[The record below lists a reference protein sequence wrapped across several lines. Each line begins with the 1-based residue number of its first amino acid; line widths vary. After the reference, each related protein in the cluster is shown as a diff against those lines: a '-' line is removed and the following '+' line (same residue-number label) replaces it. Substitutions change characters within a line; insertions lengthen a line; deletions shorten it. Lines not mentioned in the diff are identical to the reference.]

1 MSFIRR
7 AKNGTGN
14 DVTFSGIPVYH
25 KYSAGFRQS
34 ILGSKLD
41 KILWINDNVN
51 DKNYIND
58 VSLMLVD
65 WELYENGWLV
75 TLYKNK
81 QLFYYR
87 CQMGCNNTRPEQLDY
102 IN

>member
-7 AKNGTGN
+7 AKNGCRS

-25 KYSAGFRQS
+25 KYSVGFRQS
-34 ILGSKLD
+34 ILGSKID

-75 TLYKNK
+75 TSYKNK

-87 CQMGCNNTRPEQLDY
+87 CQIGLSTRPEQLDY

>member
-7 AKNGTGN
+7 AKDGCGS

-25 KYSAGFRQS
+25 KWSAGFRQS
-34 ILGSKLD
+34 ILGSKID
-41 KILWINDNVN
+41 KISWINDNVN
-51 DKNYIND
+51 DKNYINN
-58 VSLMLVD
+58 VSSMLVD

-75 TLYKNK
+75 TPNK
-81 QLFYYR
+81 HKHLFYYR
-87 CQMGCNNTRPEQLDY
+87 CQIGINKRPKQLDY

>member
-7 AKNGTGN
+7 AQDGCGY

-25 KYSAGFRQS
+25 KWSAGFRQS

-41 KILWINDNVN
+41 KKSWINDNVN
-51 DKNYIND
+51 EKKYISD
-58 VSLMLVD
+58 ITPLLID

-75 TLYKNK
+75 NPHKNTH
-81 QLFYYR
+81 LFYYR
-87 CQMGCNNTRPEQLDY
+87 CQIGLSTRPKQLDY
-102 IN
+102 LK